1 MELVSVGAGRLNDQS
16 RIGRWRRG
24 NRAKSPVGQIVVSLP
39 VTKWLSGAAVP
50 AGYCSARL
58 RFSRFAMP
66 APCAKPRGL
75 PARPV
80 AGRVSP
86 TEVLG
91 TPSRVPVSY
100 GLHGRTGPTG
110 GLRVLPRAA
119 RDRSTCR
126 YPGPVQRHRCPG
138 HAAAGEHQRAWA
150 CSGRVDLTGIRQLG
164 AEHRRRA
171 DTSPRTPWASAR
183 NPPT

>member
-91 TPSRVPVSY
+91 TVK
-100 GLHGRTGPTG
+100 
-110 GLRVLPRAA
+110 RAQGSGT
-119 RDRSTCR
+119 RRGS
-126 YPGPVQRHRCPG
+126 RCPS
-138 HAAAGEHQRAWA
+138 
-150 CSGRVDLTGIRQLG
+150 C
-164 AEHRRRA
+164 RRGQE
-171 DTSPRTPWASAR
+171 WEG
-183 NPPT
+183 